1 MENRL
6 DGKRGKGLYR
16 RREDYAL
23 YDDSSVRFEI
33 TVLNACKTSGAE
45 ASGGKASGGETSGTV
60 RLAVLER
67 GVEIGQA
74 EITVRQEKEI
84 KKVISQ
90 EIKLDGFKPWTL
102 RYAPISIDVIIR
114 YGEDEVRS
122 YFGMRKPIYRPG
134 RERHS
139 EIFPE

>member
-1 MENRL
+1 MESVE
-6 DGKRGKGLYR
+6 KAYI
-16 RREDYAL
+16 EDVRITPL

-45 ASGGKASGGETSGTV
+45 ASGGETSGTV

-90 EIKLDGFKPWTL
+90 EIKLDGFKPWTPDTPHL
-102 RYAPISIDVIIR
+102 YDVIIR

-122 YFGMRKPIYRPG
+122 YFGMRKLSTAG
-134 RERHS
+134 TGKA
-139 EIFPE
+139 F